1 MKRFEVE
8 YDVRHTKEF
17 WVKDESQIHAI
28 LNEYNQCK
36 VIRITELSS
45 TDPDFIGVE

>member
-8 YDVRHTKEF
+8 YDVRHKKEF

-28 LNEYNQCK
+28 LNQYNQCK
-36 VIRITELSS
+36 VIRITELPVN
-45 TDPDFIGVE
+45 DPDFSGVE